1 MEKIT
6 LPNGFRIILEPVDW
20 ARSATMGIWVGS
32 GSRYETPQTAGV
44 SHFIEHMLF
53 KGTARRSALAIAE
66 QMDEI
71 GGALNAYTTKEYT
84 CFYARALDRH
94 VGTAFD
100 ILCDMLT
107 QPALLEKDLQT
118 ERGVILEELHMYE
131 DSPEDL
137 CADNLYAGV
146 WQGDMLGSNILGERK
161 TVSSLTVDDLRAHM
175 RRYYTPERMV
185 AAVCGRFDREEI
197 VRLCEKFF
205 GPMTNSGNPVQASPA
220 QYRKCLTL
228 RKKDFEQTQLALAM
242 PGIGAQDDRRFA
254 MRLLMSVLGTSSSS
268 RLYQRIR
275 EDLGLVYEIE
285 SFSASYLEAGILGVD
300 MALSPRNEKKALRE
314 VFRIIDGFAAS
325 LTQREL
331 ARAKEQY
338 LSGLIMNMESTQS
351 RAAQMGRGELL
362 YNEVKSADEI
372 MERVRAVTL
381 EEVRTLAEEFLHFDH
396 LSLSAA
402 GRVKK
407 EKIYEELLQAARS

>member
-6 LPNGFRIILEPVDW
+6 LPNGFRILLEPVDW

-107 QPALLEKDLQT
+107 QPALAEKDMQT
-118 ERGVILEELHMYE
+118 ERSVILEELHMYE

-146 WQGDMLGSNILGERK
+146 WQGDMLASNILGDRK
-161 TVSSLTVDDLRAHM
+161 TVASLTAEDLKAHM

-185 AAVCGRFDREEI
+185 AAVCGRFDRDEI
-197 VRLCEKFF
+197 VHLCEEYF
-205 GPMTNSGNPVQASPA
+205 GTMINTGNPVDAGPA
-220 QYRKCLTL
+220 PYRRCVAL
-228 RKKDFEQTQLALAM
+228 RRKDFEQTQLALAM
-242 PGIGAQDDRRFA
+242 PGISAQDERRFA

-275 EDLGLVYEIE
+275 EELGLVYEIE

-300 MALSPRNEKKALRE
+300 MALSPHNEKKALQE
-314 VFRIIDGFAAS
+314 VFRIVNGFASS
-325 LTQREL
+325 LTRREL

-338 LSGLIMNMESTQS
+338 LSGLIMNLESTQA
-351 RAAQMGRGELL
+351 RASQMGRGELL

-381 EEVRTLAEEFLHFDH
+381 DEVRALAGEFLRFDQ
-396 LSLSAA
+396 LSISAA

-407 EKIYEELLQAARS
+407 EKFYEEQLLMARG

>member
-1 MEKIT
+1 
-6 LPNGFRIILEPVDW
+6 
-20 ARSATMGIWVGS
+20 
-32 GSRYETPQTAGV
+32 
-44 SHFIEHMLF
+44 
-53 KGTARRSALAIAE
+53 
-66 QMDEI
+66 MDEI

-175 RRYYTPERMV
+175 RRYYTSERMV

-205 GPMTNSGNPVQASPA
+205 GPMT
-220 QYRKCLTL
+220 K
-228 RKKDFEQTQLALAM
+228 
-242 PGIGAQDDRRFA
+242 
-254 MRLLMSVLGTSSSS
+254 
-268 RLYQRIR
+268 
-275 EDLGLVYEIE
+275 
-285 SFSASYLEAGILGVD
+285 
-300 MALSPRNEKKALRE
+300 
-314 VFRIIDGFAAS
+314 
-325 LTQREL
+325 
-331 ARAKEQY
+331 
-338 LSGLIMNMESTQS
+338 
-351 RAAQMGRGELL
+351 
-362 YNEVKSADEI
+362 
-372 MERVRAVTL
+372 
-381 EEVRTLAEEFLHFDH
+381 
-396 LSLSAA
+396 
-402 GRVKK
+402 
-407 EKIYEELLQAARS
+407 

>member
-1 MEKIT
+1 
-6 LPNGFRIILEPVDW
+6 
-20 ARSATMGIWVGS
+20 
-32 GSRYETPQTAGV
+32 
-44 SHFIEHMLF
+44 
-53 KGTARRSALAIAE
+53 
-66 QMDEI
+66 
-71 GGALNAYTTKEYT
+71 
-84 CFYARALDRH
+84 
-94 VGTAFD
+94 
-100 ILCDMLT
+100 
-107 QPALLEKDLQT
+107 
-118 ERGVILEELHMYE
+118 MYE

-175 RRYYTPERMV
+175 RRYYTSERMV

-275 EDLGLVYEIE
+275 EELGLVYEIE
-285 SFSASYLEAGILGVD
+285 SFSASYLGRESS
-300 MALSPRNEKKALRE
+300 ALIWRFHRAMKKRRCGRFSVLSTVLPRRSRSENLPVPRSN
-314 VFRIIDGFAAS
+314 ISQGS
-325 LTQREL
+325 L
-331 ARAKEQY
+331 
-338 LSGLIMNMESTQS
+338 
-351 RAAQMGRGELL
+351 
-362 YNEVKSADEI
+362 
-372 MERVRAVTL
+372 
-381 EEVRTLAEEFLHFDH
+381 
-396 LSLSAA
+396 
-402 GRVKK
+402 
-407 EKIYEELLQAARS
+407 

>member
-1 MEKIT
+1 MEKVT
-6 LPNGFRIILEPVDW
+6 LSNGFRILLEPVDW
-20 ARSATMGIWVGS
+20 ARSATLGIWVGS

-94 VGTAFD
+94 VAAALD

-107 QPALLEKDLQT
+107 QPALAERDMQT

-146 WQGDMLGSNILGERK
+146 WRGDMLGSNILGDRK
-161 TVSSLTVDDLRAHM
+161 TVSSLTVDDLKLHM
-175 RRYYTPERMV
+175 RRFYAPERMV
-185 AAVCGRFDREEI
+185 AVVCGRFDREQI
-197 VRLCEKFF
+197 LKMCEENF
-205 GPMTNSGNPVQASPA
+205 GALLNTGNPIAAGPA
-220 QYRKCLTL
+220 PYRRCVAL
-228 RKKDFEQTQLALAM
+228 RKKDFEQTQLALAL
-242 PGIGAQDDRRFA
+242 PGISAQDDRRFS
-254 MRLLMSVLGTSSSS
+254 MRLLMSILGTSSSS

-275 EDLGLVYEIE
+275 EELGLVYEIE
-285 SFSASYLEAGILGVD
+285 AFSASYLEAGILGVG

-314 VFRIIDGFAAS
+314 VFRIVESFGGSI
-325 LTQREL
+325 TQREL
-331 ARAKEQY
+331 DRAKEQY
-338 LSGLIMNMESTQS
+338 LSGLIMNSESTQS
-351 RAAQMGRGELL
+351 RASQMGRGELL

-372 MERVRAVTL
+372 MERVRCVTL
-381 EEVRTLAEEFLHFDH
+381 DEVHALAEEFLCFNQ
-396 LSLSAA
+396 LSISAA

-407 EKIYEELLQAARS
+407 ERFYEELTGLAKQ

>member
-161 TVSSLTVDDLRAHM
+161 TVSS
-175 RRYYTPERMV
+175 P
-185 AAVCGRFDREEI
+185 
-197 VRLCEKFF
+197 
-205 GPMTNSGNPVQASPA
+205 NSG
-220 QYRKCLTL
+220 
-228 RKKDFEQTQLALAM
+228 
-242 PGIGAQDDRRFA
+242 
-254 MRLLMSVLGTSSSS
+254 
-268 RLYQRIR
+268 
-275 EDLGLVYEIE
+275 
-285 SFSASYLEAGILGVD
+285 
-300 MALSPRNEKKALRE
+300 
-314 VFRIIDGFAAS
+314 
-325 LTQREL
+325 
-331 ARAKEQY
+331 
-338 LSGLIMNMESTQS
+338 
-351 RAAQMGRGELL
+351 
-362 YNEVKSADEI
+362 
-372 MERVRAVTL
+372 
-381 EEVRTLAEEFLHFDH
+381 
-396 LSLSAA
+396 
-402 GRVKK
+402 
-407 EKIYEELLQAARS
+407 

>member
-1 MEKIT
+1 MEKVT
-6 LPNGFRIILEPVDW
+6 LSNGFRILMEPVDW

-32 GSRYETPQTAGV
+32 GSRYETPQTAGI

-94 VGTAFD
+94 VGAAFD

-107 QPALLEKDLQT
+107 QPALTAKDMQT

-146 WQGDMLGSNILGERK
+146 WREDMLGFNILGTKK
-161 TVSSLTVDDLRAHM
+161 TVSSLTVENLRSHM
-175 RRYYTPERMV
+175 SQFYTPERMV
-185 AAVCGRFDREEI
+185 AVVCGRFDREEI
-197 VRLCEKFF
+197 VRMCQENFSAL
-205 GPMTNSGNPVQASPA
+205 PNTGNPVTAGPA
-220 QYRKCLTL
+220 PYRRCVAL

-254 MRLLMSVLGTSSSS
+254 MRLLMSILGTSSSS

-275 EDLGLVYEIE
+275 EELGLVYEIE
-285 SFSASYLEAGILGVD
+285 AFSASYLEAGILGID

-314 VFRIIDGFAAS
+314 VFRIMEGFSAS
-325 LTQREL
+325 ITQREL
-331 ARAKEQY
+331 SRAKEQY
-338 LSGLIMNMESTQS
+338 LSGLVMNLESTQS
-351 RAAQMGRGELL
+351 RASQMGRGELL

-372 MERVRAVTL
+372 MERVRSVTL
-381 EEVRTLAEEFLHFDH
+381 QEVRALAEEFLRFDR
-396 LSLSAA
+396 LSVSAA
-402 GRVKK
+402 GRIKK
-407 EKIYEELLQAARS
+407 EKFYEELAGLRQA